1 MPRKPPPPQGA
12 PDWVLTYGDLMSL
25 MLCFFVL
32 LAAFANFDT
41 PNPKL
46 EDVLQ
51 SIRSVFG
58 IRGHSGVM
66 ANPGFDFSVLLK
78 ELEKAVRRAQLEKRS
93 TTDIKGVAGRYA
105 NVRKIRDGAEITMG
119 GPVVFRQ
126 FSAELLPEAAAMVD
140 GIAATLAGHLNRI
153 EVRGHATAEP
163 LPPDS
168 PFKDPMDLSIA
179 RARAVAHRL
188 IAGGVIPRTLRLV
201 GAGASEPFVP
211 RPQNPEQVAAN
222 RRVEIVVRES
232 VVADYDGQGAASQPA
247 SVSTD
252 TDTVVVD

>member
-1 MPRKPPPPQGA
+1 MPRKPPTSHGV

-32 LAAFANFDT
+32 LAAFANFET

-58 IRGHSGVM
+58 IRGHSGIM
-66 ANPGFDFSVLLK
+66 SNPGFDFSVLLK
-78 ELEKAVRRAQLEKRS
+78 DLEKSVRRTQSENRS
-93 TTDIKGVAGRYA
+93 TTDTKGVAGRYA

-126 FSAELLPEAAAMVD
+126 FSADLLPDAAATVD
-140 GIAATLAGHLNRI
+140 GVAATLAGHLNKI

-163 LPPDS
+163 LPPGS

-179 RARAVAHRL
+179 RARAVVHRL
-188 IAGGVIPRTLRLV
+188 VAGGVIPRTLRLV
-201 GAGASEPFVP
+201 GAGASEPFIP

-222 RRVEIVVRES
+222 RRVEIVVREALL
-232 VVADYDGQGAASQPA
+232 ADYDGDVAASQPTSA
-247 SVSTD
+247 SADPD
-252 TDTVVVD
+252 TIEVD